1 MVLKRDPT
9 FSPSSIVIY
18 TSMRSG
24 IAPFGGS
31 GGSGLVLKHLEN
43 GSWSAPSAISPN
55 NLSAGLLL
63 GLDIFD
69 AILVIRNPELM
80 KSFGTHKF
88 TIGAETAVVAG
99 PVGAGISAESG
110 IDKAPIYSYIRS
122 RGLYAGVEIM
132 GQVSWRER
140 E

>member
-1 MVLKRDPT
+1 
-9 FSPSSIVIY
+9 
-18 TSMRSG
+18 MRSG